1 MSSTP
6 LIWHPGARK
15 EATDLI
21 EHLWRTGDD
30 AVRDRLAEV
39 LLAGPPED
47 LDNDQIDPDERQ
59 ARRDRRL
66 FDRLG
71 LLIRDKSAPL
81 SPRLQSAQ
89 DEILQRHPGWQL
101 REGEQARFVV
111 WSEVGNGPD
120 TAYSLDDLRA
130 MEDPELVELLS
141 GETNRREGLLESW
154 RQLVGLEPERAIRLF
169 RTLQRQTAGGPP
181 DVWQTGL
188 WGLREASESQHLQD
202 RLVELLNTVPNAL
215 FGEISFSRAVADFL
229 EACSTR
235 FQGRPTEDYWR
246 LFDRA
251 LAAAETDRDNAE
263 SPKDSKWIERA
274 INRSLG
280 HLATAMLNGL
290 FAYRLRGGDGVP
302 PDQCERLNR
311 LLGVGQPQHRLAR
324 VIAASRLPY
333 LFAVDPDWTRATL
346 LPCMSWDDE
355 EEATALWQGFAW
367 APRVGPELW
376 AEIRSPF
383 LDAFTPERLRR
394 FGDLGRNM
402 AQLLMLA
409 GIVFSS
415 ADIPVDR
422 AGAAV
427 KAMTGSMREN
437 AIWWTCHYLEGGG
450 DPEDEPR
457 ADRADVLWRDRVKPW
472 LGRVWP
478 HELDYRS
485 PGLSDRF
492 ATLAAATNEEFP
504 DAVGFL
510 SPFLVKSD
518 ALLALHR
525 LNETSH
531 PDRHPVETLQLL
543 NAVLDLNA
551 FWIPDNVRGILDRI
565 AKAQPD
571 LKEDPIFRRFT
582 DRLLRQPN

>member
-1 MSSTP
+1 
-6 LIWHPGARK
+6 
-15 EATDLI
+15 
-21 EHLWRTGDD
+21 
-30 AVRDRLAEV
+30 
-39 LLAGPPED
+39 
-47 LDNDQIDPDERQ
+47 
-59 ARRDRRL
+59 
-66 FDRLG
+66 
-71 LLIRDKSAPL
+71 
-81 SPRLQSAQ
+81 
-89 DEILQRHPGWQL
+89 
-101 REGEQARFVV
+101 
-111 WSEVGNGPD
+111 
-120 TAYSLDDLRA
+120 
-130 MEDPELVELLS
+130 
-141 GETNRREGLLESW
+141 
-154 RQLVGLEPERAIRLF
+154 
-169 RTLQRQTAGGPP
+169 
-181 DVWQTGL
+181 
-188 WGLREASESQHLQD
+188 
-202 RLVELLNTVPNAL
+202 
-215 FGEISFSRAVADFL
+215 
-229 EACSTR
+229 
-235 FQGRPTEDYWR
+235 
-246 LFDRA
+246 
-251 LAAAETDRDNAE
+251 
-263 SPKDSKWIERA
+263 
-274 INRSLG
+274 
-280 HLATAMLNGL
+280 LATAMLNGL

-450 DPEDEPR
+450 HPEDEPR

-543 NAVLDLNA
+543 NAVLDLKA

>member
-1 MSSTP
+1 
-6 LIWHPGARK
+6 
-15 EATDLI
+15 
-21 EHLWRTGDD
+21 
-30 AVRDRLAEV
+30 
-39 LLAGPPED
+39 
-47 LDNDQIDPDERQ
+47 
-59 ARRDRRL
+59 
-66 FDRLG
+66 
-71 LLIRDKSAPL
+71 
-81 SPRLQSAQ
+81 
-89 DEILQRHPGWQL
+89 
-101 REGEQARFVV
+101 
-111 WSEVGNGPD
+111 
-120 TAYSLDDLRA
+120 
-130 MEDPELVELLS
+130 
-141 GETNRREGLLESW
+141 
-154 RQLVGLEPERAIRLF
+154 
-169 RTLQRQTAGGPP
+169 
-181 DVWQTGL
+181 
-188 WGLREASESQHLQD
+188 
-202 RLVELLNTVPNAL
+202 
-215 FGEISFSRAVADFL
+215 
-229 EACSTR
+229 
-235 FQGRPTEDYWR
+235 
-246 LFDRA
+246 
-251 LAAAETDRDNAE
+251 
-263 SPKDSKWIERA
+263 
-274 INRSLG
+274 
-280 HLATAMLNGL
+280 
-290 FAYRLRGGDGVP
+290 
-302 PDQCERLNR
+302 
-311 LLGVGQPQHRLAR
+311 
-324 VIAASRLPY
+324 
-333 LFAVDPDWTRATL
+333 
-346 LPCMSWDDE
+346 
-355 EEATALWQGFAW
+355 
-367 APRVGPELW
+367 
-376 AEIRSPF
+376 
-383 LDAFTPERLRR
+383 
-394 FGDLGRNM
+394 
-402 AQLLMLA
+402 MLA

-450 DPEDEPR
+450 HPEDEPR

-543 NAVLDLNA
+543 NAVLDLKA